1 VTETDAAL
9 RHAYELLRGGQP
21 VEAERACREALGRAP
36 HDPRLLTLYGNLL
49 AGRGASGEAAVAV
62 ASALHADPDFVP
74 ALLEDAGL
82 ALRQG
87 DARRAL
93 ERCEAAL
100 ARVPASPPL
109 LLRLAQAA
117 HACGAHAR
125 MRAALAQAQALEP
138 GEAQSGLALARLAL
152 HERRPEEAVRHVLA
166 VLGREPSQSDAW
178 RLLADAHGIAGR
190 AADAL
195 ASLREGLQ
203 HAPGDAA
210 LHDALG
216 EALDAAGA
224 APAERLAARERA
236 ALLAPTPRRLCELGL
251 AAWLAL
257 RYDLA
262 GSAFDRALVLDP
274 DYLPA
279 LVAGFQYPR
288 DVLHPDDAAVTAFR
302 AAWLDGLSRLE
313 RRIARGLGNP
323 HDALAAATLCTN
335 FYFHYTT
342 EDVLDVQRR
351 YAAAI
356 ERLVRAAV
364 PEGIA
369 APPVREPDGRIRV
382 AVFSAHLSQHTM
394 TRLFGAMLRDLDR
407 SRVRLGFFQHGGDDT
422 LRGSIAVGDDVV
434 VAGPRG
440 VADWAQ
446 AIRAFAPSLLVHT
459 DLGMHPMTQCLA
471 ALRLAP
477 VQAVLWGHPVST
489 GFSNIDAFLSSA
501 LMEGDGAEAHYS
513 ERLVRLPGLG
523 TCFAAPARQPR
534 APAELVVRDPARV
547 EYLFVQSVF
556 KNLPLHDRLMARI
569 ATRLPD
575 ARFHLTPHADPGVC
589 ARVRTRVAAT
599 FEAAGLDPARHL
611 GIVRGLPPPE
621 FLGLARA
628 GDINLDSIGWS
639 GGNTTLEILC
649 FGTPT
654 VTLPGRSMRTRHT
667 AAMLRLLEL
676 PQLIA
681 RDLDHYVEIAVELGR
696 APDFRAEMRSLIDA
710 RKHRLYDDRRVVAAL
725 QAFCLDASEMQA

>member
-1 VTETDAAL
+1 VAEIDAAL
-9 RHAYELLRGGQP
+9 RRAYELLRGGRP
-21 VEAERACREALGRAP
+21 AEAERTCREALGRAP
-36 HDPRLLTLYGNLL
+36 HDPRLLTLFGTLL
-49 AGRGASGEAAVAV
+49 AGRGATGEAAVAV

-93 ERCEAAL
+93 DRCEAAL

-109 LLRLAQAA
+109 LVRLAQAA
-117 HACGAHAR
+117 HACGEHER

-152 HERRPEEAVRHVLA
+152 HDRQAEDAVRHARA
-166 VLGREPSQSDAW
+166 VLSREPSRADAW

-190 AADAL
+190 TAEAL
-195 ASLREGLQ
+195 AALREGLQ
-203 HAPGDAA
+203 RAPGDAA
-210 LHDALG
+210 LHDAFG
-216 EALDAAGA
+216 HALDVAGA

-236 ALLAPTPRRLCELGL
+236 ALLAPTPRRLCELGR

-262 GSAFDRALVLDP
+262 GSAFDRALALDP

-279 LVAGFQYPR
+279 LVASFQYPR
-288 DVLHPDDAAVTAFR
+288 DVLHPDDAAVTAFHT
-302 AAWLDGLSRLE
+302 AWLDGLSRLE
-313 RRIARGLGNP
+313 RRIARGVGDP
-323 HDALAAATLCTN
+323 QDALAAATLCTN

-342 EDVLDVQRR
+342 EDVLDAQCR

-356 ERLVRAAV
+356 ERLVRAAI
-364 PEGIA
+364 PDAGA
-369 APPVREPDGRIRV
+369 ATPQRERDGRIRV
-382 AVFSAHLSQHTM
+382 AVFSAYLSQHTI
-394 TRLFGAMLRDLDR
+394 TRLFGAMLRGLDR
-407 SRVRLGFFQHGGDDT
+407 SRLRLGFFQHGDDDA
-422 LRGSIAVGDDVV
+422 LRGGIAVGDDVV

-440 VADWAQ
+440 AADWAQ
-446 AIRAFAPSLLVHT
+446 AIRAFAPSLLLHT

-489 GFSNIDAFLSSA
+489 GFSTIDAFLSSA
-501 LMEGDGAEAHYS
+501 LMEGDGAESRYS
-513 ERLVRLPGLG
+513 ERLFRLPGLG
-523 TCFAAPARQPR
+523 TCFAAPTREPR
-534 APAELVVRDPARV
+534 TPAELAARDPARV

-556 KNLPLHDRLMARI
+556 KNLPLHDRLLARI
-569 ATRLPD
+569 AARLPA
-575 ARFHLTPHADPGVC
+575 ARFHLTPHADAGVC
-589 ARVRTRVAAT
+589 ARLRTRLEGAFAG
-599 FEAAGLDPARHL
+599 AGLDPARHL
-611 GIVRGLPPPE
+611 GILRGLPPPE

-628 GDINLDSIGWS
+628 GDVNLDSIGWS
-639 GGNTTLEILC
+639 GGNTTLEILW

-654 VTLPGRSMRTRHT
+654 VTLPGRTMRSRHT

-676 PQLIA
+676 PQLVA
-681 RDLDHYVEIAVELGR
+681 QDVDDYVDIAVELGR
-696 APDFRAEMRSLIDA
+696 SADFRAEMRGLIES
-710 RKHRLYDDRRVVAAL
+710 RKHRLYDDRRVVAVLEAW
-725 QAFCLDASEMQA
+725 CIDAGTAA